1 VTDATSKNIDAQVPA
16 IEGGSPAIKAPFGS
30 EERYGADELKELQE
44 ALAQGTL
51 FYAHGKKV
59 KQLEQDFAK
68 KCGVPYAVACSSG
81 TASIHTAMVAAGIS
95 PGDEV
100 ITTPITDMG
109 SISPILFQFAIPVF
123 ADLHP
128 DSYTLLPES
137 VEAAITPKT
146 RAVLAVH
153 LWGNACDLDALKDI
167 CKRHNL
173 ILIEDCA
180 QAWGCTYKG
189 QPIGTIGD
197 IGCFSL
203 NEFKHISCGD
213 GGMVITKDAN
223 LARRARLATDK
234 CYSRESGVTQRDP
247 LFLANNY
254 RMTELQGAVGVAQLR
269 KLDSIVA
276 RRRKWAEELSAKLSD
291 VKGITTAQPTEGCDP
306 SWWFYSLRVN
316 PEELGT
322 DTDTF
327 AAALEAE
334 GLAVMAHYIGRC
346 VYEYPIFKNH
356 SAFER
361 GTHPYSEREYKKG
374 DCPTAEK
381 ILDTFVQFSVN
392 EAFTEVNLDET
403 AHAIRRAAE
412 WYGNKKSK

>member
-1 VTDATSKNIDAQVPA
+1 MTFVDTELPA
-16 IEGGSPAIKAPFGS
+16 IEGGTPAVKSPFGS
-30 EERYGADELKELQE
+30 EVRYADDELKELKE
-44 ALAQGTL
+44 ALDQGTL
-51 FYAHGKKV
+51 FYAYGSKV
-59 KQLEQDFAK
+59 KQLEKMWAD
-68 KCGVPYAVACSSG
+68 KCGVPYAVATSSG
-81 TASIHTAMVAAGIS
+81 TASIHTAMIAAGIS

-109 SISPILFQFAIPVF
+109 SISPILFQFATPVF

-128 DSYTLLPES
+128 YSFCMLPES
-137 VEAAITPKT
+137 VEAKITPKT

-213 GGMVITKDAN
+213 GGLVITKDAT
-223 LARRARLATDK
+223 LARRCRLATDK
-234 CYSRESGVTQRDP
+234 CYSREAGLVERDP

-254 RMTELQGAVGVAQLR
+254 RMTELQGAVGIAQMR
-269 KLDSIVA
+269 KLDDIVA
-276 RRRKWAEELSAKLSD
+276 RRIKWAEALSDRLKD
-291 VKGITTAQPTEGCDP
+291 VKGITTAQPTKGSQP

-316 PEELGT
+316 PEELGA

-327 AAALEAE
+327 TKALAAE
-334 GLAVMAHYIGRC
+334 GLSPMAHYIGRPI
-346 VYEYPIFKNH
+346 YDYPIFRNH

-361 GTHPYSEREYKKG
+361 GTHPYADREYKKG

-381 ILDTFVQFSVN
+381 ILETFIHLPVN
-392 EAFTEVNLDET
+392 EAFTDANLDET
-403 AHAIRRAAE
+403 ANAIIKVAK
-412 WYGNKKSK
+412 WFNQKSAK